1 MKHRICIESSFC
13 KNSFLSVI
21 EEKISNKYRY
31 FIGYRVVVGGE
42 VKYIHRSGYFDT
54 KEKAY
59 EYLKGMD
66 KY

>member
-1 MKHRICIESSFC
+1 MKCQICQKSSIS
-13 KNSFLSVI
+13 NQLSVI
-21 EEKISNKYRY
+21 EDKKIHSKHRY
-31 FIGYRVVVGGE
+31 FIGYRVVRNGE

-66 KY
+66 RF